1 MAEAKIL
8 TELWRKKKVGVS
20 VKWLWVFPKIQIL
33 TFLLVFLFALG
44 NMSSAREYPIKE
56 VTGKF
61 CGTSQMCTIPLPR
74 IEKARYLDYVR
85 NPLIRRV
92 YSVLRGGTYFG
103 GRDFGRGAHKGV
115 DITSQMGTDIY
126 AIGTGEVI
134 FAGKKGEWWNLVTIA
149 HDFAGKKIY
158 SNYAHLSEILVKVWD
173 KVQTSTLIAKMG
185 STGNSTGPH
194 LHFQIDKSEGKHPY
208 HPGNCWGVTLN
219 QNVNEARCWNLV
231 KEHTLDPIVFLES
244 DGAVF
249 EAAQEQGDFD
259 SEMKIMTDEEV
270 KKNMEV
276 RFERRGEFG
285 ILSIKSKVP
294 WWTRVPM
301 HFSATGARFFP
312 ESISDLNGERKVLV
326 QGATEALFPMSIW
339 MEDNLIKNIYDK

>member
-1 MAEAKIL
+1 MGFSFVLRYSSVLASFFEKNKIKSL
-8 TELWRKKKVGVS
+8 IFLS
-20 VKWLWVFPKIQIL
+20 VFSFVFGNL
-33 TFLLVFLFALG
+33 SFA
-44 NMSSAREYPIKE
+44 RDYPVKE

-61 CGTSQMCTIPLPR
+61 CGTSQMCTIPLPK
-74 IEKARYLDYVR
+74 IEKARYLDYVK

-103 GRDFGRGAHKGV
+103 GRDFGWGAHKGV
-115 DITSQMGTDIY
+115 DITSQIGTPIY

-134 FAGKKGEWWNLVTIA
+134 YAGKKWERGKLITIE
-149 HDFAGKKIY
+149 HSFAGKKIY
-158 SNYAHLSEILVKVWD
+158 SNYAHLSEVLVKVGD
-173 KVQTSTLIAKMG
+173 KVKTSDLIAKMG
-185 STGNSTGPH
+185 TSGNSTGPH
-194 LHFQIDKSEGKHPY
+194 LHFQIDKTEWKHPY
-208 HPGNCWGVTLN
+208 HPGNCGGVTLN

-231 KEHTLDPIVFLES
+231 RENTLDPILFLES

-276 RFERRGEFG
+276 RIERRGEFV

-339 MEDNLIKNIYDK
+339 MGDKLIKNIYDK